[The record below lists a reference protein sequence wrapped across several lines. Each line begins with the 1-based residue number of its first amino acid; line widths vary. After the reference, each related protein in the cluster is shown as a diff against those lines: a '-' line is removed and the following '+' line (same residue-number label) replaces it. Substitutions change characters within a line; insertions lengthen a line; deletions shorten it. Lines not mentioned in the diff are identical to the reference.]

1 MDVIADILLSDVLI
15 SEHFIEVFSV
25 PSLNDT
31 SDTNDTLTN
40 DGLHRLNITDSI
52 FETLM
57 NSNGSIIDHVYEVT
71 VLNALFNDY
80 FINSIDGDLLSITN
94 IELES
99 IKVSLTPISAFTTNI
114 QVISNIVVSSAIF
127 GEYLIV
133 LDA

>member
-1 MDVIADILLSDVLI
+1 MATHHKGNRTFLLSDVLT

-31 SDTNDTLTN
+31 SDTNHTLTN

-94 IELES
+94 IEFR
-99 IKVSLTPISAFTTNI
+99 K
-114 QVISNIVVSSAIF
+114 
-127 GEYLIV
+127 Y
-133 LDA
+133 